1 MKSLLFYSLLLF
13 SFFHPTSSKGQTI
26 DPTKLNSALAALTKP
41 DEPGF
46 SVAIVQN
53 SKVRYAQAFGM
64 SDIVLKKRN
73 TVGTPFNIA
82 SMSKQFTAACIYLLE
97 REGKLATSDKLS
109 KYFPDLPSY
118 ADSITITDLIHHQN
132 GLRDYITL
140 FWLRDMTEDSA
151 YGPSSTYQ
159 ILAKQKSLNFSPGT
173 SFSYTNTGYYF
184 LSEIVRKVSGQDLQV
199 YAQQNIFN
207 PLKMKHTSFSR
218 THAVKNKANG
228 YYHNGEQFIIHN
240 QLDSTIGQGN
250 AYSIVA
256 DWKYWLQ
263 EMKNHKLLGAQ
274 VWRKMTSPAS
284 TIDEKPTGYGGGL
297 LIHDFQG
304 RSTIDH
310 GGDLSA
316 YHSKMTYFP
325 KEDLGIVVFSNNSEI
340 GGSMLTESIY
350 NQLFKTK
357 DSSATS
363 KNVSFVKDTIRNI
376 TLDTSRYTGFYRIK
390 DSEAFTLEVK
400 VAEHKLTVNQLWNAS
415 EYAIVPDNDSLF
427 HIDGNKDIG
436 FEFIHFKD
444 GKSDEVIIHQNNQH
458 TAAKRMTIIPS
469 IATNIDAYL
478 GVFYNPEIDAVYE
491 VMNDKGSLKL
501 KIAKSE
507 LRLSSTGQKDK
518 YNIPENGM
526 QVTFTRSGDDRI
538 DGLKLNHIRVKDL
551 LFSRRSTRQ

>member
-13 SFFHPTSSKGQTI
+13 SFFHPISSKGQTI
-26 DPTKLNSALAALTKP
+26 DPTKLNSTLAALIKP
-41 DEPGF
+41 GDPGF

-53 SKVRYAQAFGM
+53 SKVKYAKAFGM
-64 SDIVLKKRN
+64 SDIILKKKN

-184 LSEIVRKVSGQDLQV
+184 LSEIVRKVSGQDLQA
-199 YAQQNIFN
+199 YARQNIFN

-228 YYHNGEQFIIHN
+228 YYHNGEQFIAHN

-250 AYSIVA
+250 AYSVVA
-256 DWKYWLQ
+256 DWQYWFQ
-263 EMKNHKLLGAQ
+263 EMKNHKVLGEQ
-274 VWRKMTSPAS
+274 IWRKMTSPAS
-284 TIDEKPTGYGGGL
+284 TIDGKQTGYGGGL
-297 LIHDFQG
+297 LIHDFHG

-340 GGSMLTESIY
+340 EGSTLTESIY
-350 NQLFKTK
+350 NQLFKTR
-357 DSSATS
+357 DALTTAMNVSSAE
-363 KNVSFVKDTIRNI
+363 DIIQNI
-376 TLDTSRYTGFYRIK
+376 TLDTNRYTGFYRVN

-400 VAEHKLTVNQLWNAS
+400 VADHKLSVNQLWNAS
-415 EYAIVPDNDSLF
+415 KYAIVPDNDSLF
-427 HIDGNKDIG
+427 HIDGNKDIR
-436 FEFIHFKD
+436 FEFINIRD
-444 GKSDEVIIHQNNQH
+444 GKSGEVVIHQNNQH
-458 TAAKRMTIIPS
+458 TAAKRIMIVP
-469 IATNIDAYL
+469 ATSTSMEAYP
-478 GVFYNPEIDAVYE
+478 GKFYNPEIDAVYE
-491 VMNDKGSLKL
+491 VMNDKGILKL

-526 QVTFTRSGDDRI
+526 QITFTRSSDDFI
-538 DGLKLNHIRVKDL
+538 DGLKLNHVRVKDL
-551 LFSRRSTRQ
+551 HFSKQ